1 MQEIAL
7 RRGCPPVNLLYVFRT
22 SFPKN
27 TSGGLLLLFQYI
39 LDFCG
44 SYRILESIEIKGT
57 LVRRGLKLEEIQ
69 LEPLIADSVFLL
81 KNRLGPL
88 LHITMPH
95 NIEGQKS
102 WRAHCVKSV
111 QIRTRNN
118 SVTLFT
124 QWLLTS
130 HHNIFRGNRKLLENI
145 LNLNRLEGIYNVKEY

>member
-7 RRGCPPVNLLYVFRT
+7 RWGCPPVNLLYVFRT

-57 LVRRGLKLEEIQ
+57 LVRHGLKLEEIQ

-111 QIRTRNN
+111 QIRNCFR
-118 SVTLFT
+118 SVFSCIRT
-124 QWLLTS
+124 
-130 HHNIFRGNRKLLENI
+130 
-145 LNLNRLEGIYNVKEY
+145 EYGDLRSKFSSNTGKYGPEITPWHFSRSGS